1 VVDMS
6 HSEHIIKKKKHVSY
20 LNKKDES
27 GTQRYIRYIISQ
39 KYSFLSIS
47 T

>member
-1 VVDMS
+1 MLVT
-6 HSEHIIKKKKHVSY
+6 INKKMR